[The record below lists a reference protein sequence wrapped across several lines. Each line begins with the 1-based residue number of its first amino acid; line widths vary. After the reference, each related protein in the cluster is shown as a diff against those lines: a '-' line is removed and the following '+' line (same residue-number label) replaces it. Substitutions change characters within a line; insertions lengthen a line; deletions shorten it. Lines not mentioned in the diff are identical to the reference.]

1 MNNLEVVKK
10 FLNGEQGA
18 TAKRTLATGG
28 TGRTLYTQGNKLINY
43 NTVIA
48 TLNGTEEQTKEVE
61 VDATYYSNTTSK
73 IQTSIIKQVNAMR
86 RTGHQMA
93 VCILGDAKRVE
104 WLSGYID
111 NE

>member
-18 TAKRTLATGG
+18 TAKRPLMTGG

-48 TLNGTEEQTKEVE
+48 TLNGTGEQTREVE
-61 VDATYYSNTTSK
+61 VNATYYSNTTSK
-73 IQTSIIKQVNAMR
+73 IQTSIIKEVNAIR
-86 RTGHQMA
+86 RAGHQIA
-93 VCILGDAKRVE
+93 VCITGDASRVD
-104 WLSGYID
+104 WLNGYI
-111 NE
+111 EK

>member
-18 TAKRTLATGG
+18 TAQRPLMTGG

-93 VCILGDAKRVE
+93 VCISGDAKRVE